1 MKRVDK
7 MRILVVSLL
16 YPLPGNVA
24 RGTFVADHV
33 QALQSDGHEVRVV
46 NPLPRMMRYQ
56 EARRST
62 LTGAARAPRE
72 FEHGGVEV
80 FAPRYTAL
88 PEHPWPNFTAR
99 SVRKQVKKVEQ
110 WLGEWKPEAI
120 VCHTLWPVAVLANA
134 LAEQMNIPWAGVVH
148 GYDFDV
154 GLNHSTLSKVTKR
167 LACQPKRLV
176 VVSQRLFDVAKG
188 AGIPEESIRMIP
200 CHCAVEDEWLRP
212 LKPWKGQ
219 WRRDRIDVLFPS
231 DPRRPEKNHLLAL
244 QTGEILESRGWIV
257 GMTTLKIQ
265 PRSIVWD
272 RMLVADLTLITSKR
286 ESGPLVARESIACG
300 TPVVSVDVGDVATYL
315 PEACIAAYDAT
326 ALADACENTLQN
338 RWNLEFT
345 LPESFSQEYFLQQWN
360 QLLEE
365 LVV

>member
-1 MKRVDK
+1 

-16 YPLPGNVA
+16 YPLPGNAA

-33 QALQSDGHEVRVV
+33 QALRKDGHEVRVV

-99 SVRKQVKKVEQ
+99 SIRKQAKKVEK
-110 WLGEWKPEAI
+110 WLGEWKPEVI
-120 VCHTLWPVAVLANA
+120 VCHTLWPVAVLAKTLA
-134 LAEQMNIPWAGVVH
+134 LRLGIPWVGVVH

-154 GLNHSTLSKVTKR
+154 GLNHSTLSKITKQ
-167 LACQPKRLV
+167 LACQPQRLV
-176 VVSQRLFDVAKG
+176 VVSQRLVDVAKS
-188 AGIPEESIRMIP
+188 ANIPDENIRMIP
-200 CHCAVEDEWLRP
+200 CHCAVEDEWLKP
-212 LKPWKGQ
+212 LKPWKGR
-219 WRRDRIDVLFPS
+219 WRKDRIDVLFPS

-244 QTGEILESRGWIV
+244 QTGEILERRGWIV

-315 PEACIAAYDAT
+315 PQSCIADAYDAT
-326 ALADACENTLQN
+326 LLADACENALQH
-338 RWNLEFT
+338 RWDENFT
-345 LPESFSQEYFLQQWN
+345 LPLNFSHAHFLHQWN

-365 LVV
+365 LVA